1 MQLPGIG
8 EAMANRIIGKR
19 PFSHAEDLLSVPG
32 IGPATLK
39 KIKPHLEF
47 Q

>member
-1 MQLPGIG
+1 
-8 EAMANRIIGKR
+8 MANRIIEKR
-19 PFSHAEDLLSVPG
+19 PFSNAEDLLSVPG

-39 KIKPHLEF
+39 KLKLHLEF